1 MDAAFAVPHTT
12 APTAPRDQENE
23 LHSPTPAAVRD
34 QPPASPKTQNLQQ
47 TQNCRRVPGLR
58 KTGNA
63 SMRLGI
69 DFGTSNSAAAVVR
82 DGTLEPIRFGDAL
95 QFRTTVYFPG
105 VMQDPAD
112 FQPDAGQQHE
122 LGQLID
128 SLARQARSL
137 GQDREPQ
144 ALRRDALR
152 VLRRQWMETRMAEPR
167 SSSQLLQ
174 NAVYGDAALEAF
186 FEEHEG
192 NLVQSPKSMLGYN
205 LHPRARQTIAGI
217 ATHILEH
224 IRLTASAQLG
234 QPVREAL
241 IGRPVEFRSS
251 IGEAGNA
258 QAVSILREA
267 AMAAGFDDVAFLEE
281 PSAAAMHYHAS
292 SDQAHDALIVDI
304 GGGTTDI
311 AHARV
316 GGAGRPQVHRAWGI
330 ARGGTDIDLALS
342 LAAYMPL
349 FGRGITRVPN
359 HHYVEAAMVQDMTRQ
374 RDFRQHRYDQV
385 DAPWGPRLQALQD
398 TGNTA
403 RLYREVERAKI
414 ALSGQAQHASAL
426 AFIERDLQAETS
438 SAGLGTAAQGYL
450 DQLVDLLQR
459 VRSDIGGDPEAV
471 FLTGGMSRAG
481 YLQQAVATAFPQAR
495 QVHGD
500 ASFGVVQGLAL
511 AAADPL

>member
-1 MDAAFAVPHTT
+1 
-12 APTAPRDQENE
+12 
-23 LHSPTPAAVRD
+23 
-34 QPPASPKTQNLQQ
+34 
-47 TQNCRRVPGLR
+47 
-58 KTGNA
+58 
-63 SMRLGI
+63 MRLGI
-69 DFGTSNSAAAVVR
+69 DFGTSNSAAAILR
-82 DGTLEPIRFGDAL
+82 DGGVEPILFGQAQ
-95 QFRTTVYFPG
+95 QFRTSVYFPG
-105 VMQDPAD
+105 IIQDPGD
-112 FQPDAGQQHE
+112 FRPDPGQEHQ
-122 LGQLID
+122 LQQLID
-128 SLARQARSL
+128 SGAREARAA
-137 GQDREPQ
+137 GRDRSAD

-152 VLRRQWMETRMAEPR
+152 VLRRQWMEERMREPR

-174 NAVYGDAALEAF
+174 NAVYGDAALDAY
-186 FEEHEG
+186 FEENEG

-205 LHPRARQTIAGI
+205 LHPRARQTITGI

-234 QPVREAL
+234 NPVRAAL
-241 IGRPVEFRSS
+241 LGRPVQFRSS

-258 QAVSILREA
+258 QALDILAEA
-267 AMAAGFDDVAFLEE
+267 ALAAGFDDIQFLEE
-281 PSAAAMHYHAS
+281 PAAAAMHYHAGS
-292 SDQAHDALIVDI
+292 RQEHQAVIVDI

-316 GGAGRPQVHRAWGI
+316 GGGQAPHIHRAWGI

-342 LAAYMPL
+342 LAAFMPL
-349 FGRGITRVPN
+349 FGRGVSRVPA
-359 HHYVEAAMVQDMTRQ
+359 HHFVEAATVQDMTRQ

-414 ALSGQAQHASAL
+414 ALSDAGQHIAAL
-426 AFIERDLQAETS
+426 PFIERDLQVACS
-438 SAGLGTAAQGYL
+438 RDGLGRAASGYL
-450 DQLVDLLQR
+450 EQLQALLEQ
-459 VRSDIGGDPEAV
+459 VRNDIGGDVDAV

-481 YLQQAVATAFPQAR
+481 YLREAVAAAFPGVR

-511 AAADPL
+511 AAASAH